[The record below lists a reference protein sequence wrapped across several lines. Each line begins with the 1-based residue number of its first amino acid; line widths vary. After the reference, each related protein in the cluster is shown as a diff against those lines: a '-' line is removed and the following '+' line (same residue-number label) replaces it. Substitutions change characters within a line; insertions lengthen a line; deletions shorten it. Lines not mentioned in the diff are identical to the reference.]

1 MKKKDGKLRITVDYQ
16 KLNNLTERPAY
27 PIPFISDIFTRLS
40 QARYYTVVD
49 LTLGYYQVP
58 LDIKSREYT
67 AFSYGDSQYEYLRM
81 PMGIT
86 GAVETF
92 QKMMNEALEGL
103 LHDICEVYLDDIVIY
118 STTLEDHIEHVK
130 LVILILK

>member
-40 QARYYTVVD
+40 QAWYYSVVD
-49 LTLGYYQVP
+49 LTSGYYQVP
-58 LDIKSREYT
+58 LDIKAENT
-67 AFSYGDSQYEYLRM
+67 QHFFYGDSQYKYLRM
-81 PMGIT
+81 PMWIT

-92 QKMMNEALEGL
+92 QKMMNEELEGL
-103 LHDICEVYLDDIVIY
+103 
-118 STTLEDHIEHVK
+118 
-130 LVILILK
+130 

>member
-1 MKKKDGKLRITVDYQ
+1 
-16 KLNNLTERPAY
+16 
-27 PIPFISDIFTRLS
+27 
-40 QARYYTVVD
+40 
-49 LTLGYYQVP
+49 
-58 LDIKSREYT
+58 
-67 AFSYGDSQYEYLRM
+67 
-81 PMGIT
+81 MGIT